1 MPAAVPPFH
10 SAVREERKMP
20 RKDQVSIKT
29 IAEKTGLSTA
39 TVSRVINKK
48 GGFTRE
54 TYERVQKAVREL
66 DYVPNAMAR
75 GLRTRSVPLV
85 GIIVP
90 DIINEFFSRIVL
102 RVQLALAAR
111 GYSVFI
117 CNTDESAENERTY
130 LATLQGMQISGLVCI
145 SGSDMT
151 DEAWPNV
158 PTVYIDRN
166 PIRPAPRSTI
176 IESDNLSGGWMA
188 ATELLRRGC
197 REIALLGDERSL
209 STALSRRNG
218 FQQALND
225 AGLVP
230 EESRIFSVAKVDE
243 KNAYDAVSFALR
255 SGVTFDGLF
264 CMTDWLA
271 LGALKAL
278 ENAHLRVPGQ
288 VRVVGFDDVRVASY
302 SALPITTIRQDTD
315 EMSRLAVEELTRMME
330 GEPCRRPHWIVPVS
344 LIRRETT

>member
-1 MPAAVPPFH
+1 
-10 SAVREERKMP
+10 MP

-39 TVSRVINKK
+39 TVSRVINQK

-75 GLRTRSVPLV
+75 GLRTRSIPLV

-102 RVQLALAAR
+102 KVQLALAGR

-151 DEAWPNV
+151 DESWPNV

-188 ATELLRRGC
+188 ATELLRR
-197 REIALLGDERSL
+197 
-209 STALSRRNG
+209 
-218 FQQALND
+218 
-225 AGLVP
+225 
-230 EESRIFSVAKVDE
+230 
-243 KNAYDAVSFALR
+243 
-255 SGVTFDGLF
+255 
-264 CMTDWLA
+264 
-271 LGALKAL
+271 
-278 ENAHLRVPGQ
+278 
-288 VRVVGFDDVRVASY
+288 
-302 SALPITTIRQDTD
+302 
-315 EMSRLAVEELTRMME
+315 
-330 GEPCRRPHWIVPVS
+330 
-344 LIRRETT
+344 